1 MGINTIHDYSED
13 YMISK
18 NLTNGTIVRGN
29 VLGNVDLNYMSAI
42 TGYDLTKTQLVI
54 RANGWCNVS
63 PNDLIKTP
71 LFENPLKVIQVLNNF
86 DNPLEF
92 KRRKDTSNFTGASDI
107 YLG

>member
-1 MGINTIHDYSED
+1 MGLNTIHDYSED

-42 TGYDLTKTQLVI
+42 TGYDLTATKLVI

-63 PNDLIKTP
+63 PNDLIQTP
-71 LFENPLKVIQVLNNF
+71 LYDDPLKVIRILNNF
-86 DNPLEF
+86 DNPHEF
-92 KRRKDTSNFTGASDI
+92 KYRKDVENFTGASDI